1 MRTIGFLSTRSRDE
15 SKELTAAFLAGLK
28 TEGFAEVNNVAIKYR
43 WAEFVYD
50 RLPSLGSELIGER
63 VSVIAAVG
71 GIHSGLAAK
80 QVTSE
85 IPIVFVSAGDPV
97 ALNLVSS
104 LNRQHENV
112 TGISM
117 ITVALAPKRLELLNE
132 VVPAPA
138 RVAFLANPRSP
149 YFQQER
155 DDVVAAATKLRRAL
169 SVSLLQVPRKSRH
182 RLIRF
187 PVEALEPCLSAE
199 IRFSTASVIAWF
211 RSPLAILYP
220 QSINGGS
227 SRRSEG

>member
-1 MRTIGFLSTRSRDE
+1 LPAIGFLSTRSRDE

-28 TEGFAEVNNVAIKYR
+28 TEGFAEGHNVAIKYR

-104 LNRQHENV
+104 LNRPNENV

-138 RVAFLANPRSP
+138 GKPVFRARAGRPHCRSHQVATGAQRVHCCKYLGNRG
-149 YFQQER
+149 
-155 DDVVAAATKLRRAL
+155 
-169 SVSLLQVPRKSRH
+169 
-182 RLIRF
+182 I
-187 PVEALEPCLSAE
+187 
-199 IRFSTASVIAWF
+199 I
-211 RSPLAILYP
+211 
-220 QSINGGS
+220 
-227 SRRSEG
+227 